1 MRFLKIHIRNLFSYR
16 DGVFE
21 FPKSS
26 DAARNVVLIHGRNGY
41 GKTSFINALKLF
53 FVGYSDSEIRIVSKG
68 RQYNAREY
76 MLGGGA
82 EWEGAFNR
90 RALADKEKICSI
102 SVTWT
107 EPQGIVVATRSWT
120 IDGPN
125 SITERLDI
133 VPEFPVDEDALDD
146 AEQRQAFLERRLP
159 RALVPFFI
167 YDAEQV
173 QRIAE
178 SNSEAGLEQIER
190 LLDITAINTAD
201 IYLSKVLQKLR
212 RESDAKGEQYKLE
225 ALRGQYDVSNANK
238 GRIES
243 EIDIAEGEDA
253 DFQRRI
259 KELSRRLTNSKA
271 SVNEQSEGLI
281 KGQMTDKQ
289 EALDEKTAAFLEG
302 FPEIAPLVSH
312 PSLVVRAIEKL
323 KLVAN
328 GRSHLVDELRAIIGR
343 LPARVFDEPPFS
355 RPALTESQ
363 SRFFKQKTELLIENE
378 IGMAITP
385 DSDDSWGVS
394 VDRARRTEDQLR
406 GFSASTALRDNFV
419 SQLREISK
427 LMRDELALEAQL
439 KDLSNLPEGDRQKQL
454 ERRAE
459 LKTVTDASREM
470 REKIGSLRE
479 SLIPI
484 GRTIEKLRS
493 EVNYQ
498 ERRVSAATRNQYS
511 VTIAERALD
520 GVRLYKSALKESRR
534 KDIQNA
540 MNMHLSALLDS
551 NTQIR
556 SVEFDEDFKM
566 TYVTADGSMIGMGNI
581 SAGMKQIAAQAFLW
595 ALKDVA
601 KSESPV
607 VIDTP
612 LARIDAGHQKLL
624 ITKFY
629 PAAAAQVIVLP
640 TDSELDIVK
649 YSMLKPFIS
658 SEFQLSNPK
667 GDSTVVTPGVHMFNL
682 EGVE

>member
-1 MRFLKIHIRNLFSYR
+1 M
-16 DGVFE
+16 
-21 FPKSS
+21 
-26 DAARNVVLIHGRNGY
+26 
-41 GKTSFINALKLF
+41 
-53 FVGYSDSEIRIVSKG
+53 
-68 RQYNAREY
+68 
-76 MLGGGA
+76 
-82 EWEGAFNR
+82 
-90 RALADKEKICSI
+90 
-102 SVTWT
+102 
-107 EPQGIVVATRSWT
+107 
-120 IDGPN
+120 
-125 SITERLDI
+125 
-133 VPEFPVDEDALDD
+133 
-146 AEQRQAFLERRLP
+146 
-159 RALVPFFI
+159 
-167 YDAEQV
+167 
-173 QRIAE
+173 
-178 SNSEAGLEQIER
+178 
-190 LLDITAINTAD
+190 
-201 IYLSKVLQKLR
+201 R

-225 ALRGQYDVSNANK
+225 ALRGQYDVANANK

-243 EIDIAEGEDA
+243 EIDVSEGEDA

-259 KELSRRLTNSKA
+259 KELTRRLSNSKA

-281 KGQMTDKQ
+281 KGQMTEKQ
-289 EALDEKTAAFLEG
+289 ETLDERTAAFLEG

-312 PSLVVRAIEKL
+312 PHLVTRAIDKL
-323 KLVAN
+323 KLVSN
-328 GRSHLVDELRAIIGR
+328 GRSQLVDELRTIIGR
-343 LPARVFDEPPFS
+343 LPARIFDESPFS
-355 RPALTESQ
+355 RPALTEAQ
-363 SRFFKQKTELLIENE
+363 TRFFKQKTELLIENE
-378 IGMAITP
+378 IGMAIAP

-406 GFSASTALRDNFV
+406 GFSTSTALRDNFV

-459 LKTVTDASREM
+459 LKSVSDASRDT
-470 REKIGSLRE
+470 REKIGALRD

-484 GRTIEKLRS
+484 GRAIEKLRS

-498 ERRVSAATRNQYS
+498 ERRVSEATRNQYS
-511 VTIAERALD
+511 VTIAERALN
-520 GVRLYKSALKESRR
+520 GVRLYKGALKESRR
-534 KDIQNA
+534 KDIQTA
-540 MNMHLSALLDS
+540 MNVHLAALLDS

-566 TYVTADGSMIGMGNI
+566 TYVTADGGVIGMGNI

-649 YSMLKPFIS
+649 YAMLKPFIS

>member
-1 MRFLKIHIRNLFSYR
+1 MRFLKIHISNLFSYR
-16 DGVFE
+16 EGIFE
-21 FPKSS
+21 FPDEPDK
-26 DAARNVVLIHGRNGY
+26 RKNVVLIHGRNGF

-53 FVGYSDSEIRIVSKG
+53 FVGYSDGEIRIVSKG
-68 RQYNAREY
+68 RQYNSREY

-90 RALADKEKICSI
+90 RALAEKEKVCSI
-102 SVTWT
+102 SVTWR
-107 EPQGIVVATRSWT
+107 EPQGVVVGTRSWT

-125 SITERLDI
+125 SVSERLDI
-133 VPEFPVDEDALDD
+133 VPEFLVDEDTLDD

-201 IYLSKVLQKLR
+201 TYLSKVLLKLR
-212 RESDAKGEQYKLE
+212 RESDAKGEQFKLE
-225 ALRGQYDVSNANK
+225 ALRGQYDVAIANK

-243 EIDIAEGEDA
+243 EIDVAEGEDA
-253 DFQRRI
+253 DMQRRI
-259 KELSRRLTNSKA
+259 KELNRRLTNSKA

-281 KGQMTDKQ
+281 KGQMSDKQ
-289 EALDEKTAAFLEG
+289 DSLEDRTAAFLES

-312 PSLVVRAIEKL
+312 SHLVTRAIEKL

-328 GRSHLVDELRAIIGR
+328 GRSQLVDELRAIIGR
-343 LPARVFDEPPFS
+343 LPSRIFDEPQFP
-355 RPALTESQ
+355 RPGLTEAQ
-363 SRFFKQKTELLIENE
+363 TRFLKQKTELLIENE
-378 IGMAITP
+378 IGMAIAP
-385 DSDDSWGVS
+385 DSDDNWGVS

-406 GFSASTALRDNFV
+406 GFSTSTALRDNFV
-419 SQLREISK
+419 AQLREISK

-459 LKTVTDASREM
+459 LKTMSDASRET
-470 REKIGSLRE
+470 REKIGAFRD

-484 GRTIEKLRS
+484 SRAIEKLRS

-498 ERRVSAATRNQYS
+498 ERRVSEATRNQYS
-511 VTIAERALD
+511 VTIAERALN

-534 KDIQNA
+534 NDIQVA
-540 MNMHLSALLDS
+540 MNLHLTALLDS

-566 TYVTADGSMIGMGNI
+566 TYITADGGVIGMGNI

-612 LARIDAGHQKLL
+612 LARIDAGHQRLL

-640 TDSELDIVK
+640 TDSELDVAK
-649 YSMLKPFIS
+649 YAMLKPFIS

-667 GDSTVVTPGVHMFNL
+667 GDSTVVNPNVQMFNL
-682 EGVE
+682 EEVG